1 VTGVRFDHVVCGD
14 SGDGVVMPLV
24 STPPSELSSAE
35 VARVFERY
43 ARERRPQD
51 RETLVLRFL
60 PLARHL
66 ARRYATQNERE
77 DLEQVACEA
86 LLKALDRFD
95 PSRGRAFTSF
105 AVPTI
110 LGELKRYFRDRG
122 WTVRVPRSLQELSAR
137 VATAADEISFEI
149 GRSPT
154 AEEIADRCQL
164 TVEQVLEVFATRSAH
179 RPDSLDRPLNDEE
192 RSTALE
198 LLPDEES
205 GYERVETLT
214 DLSRLLAHLPPRERL
229 VLRLR
234 FEEDLVQRDIARM
247 LGLSQ
252 MHVSRLIRQAIA
264 SLQLAADTAGA
275 DD

>member
-1 VTGVRFDHVVCGD
+1 MT
-14 SGDGVVMPLV
+14 
-24 STPPSELSSAE
+24 ELSNAE

-66 ARRYATQNERE
+66 ARKYATQNERE

-95 PSRGRAFTSF
+95 PSRGRAFTSY

-110 LGELKRYFRDRG
+110 LGELKRHFRDRG
-122 WTVRVPRSLQELSAR
+122 WAVKVPRSLQEMATR
-137 VATAADEISFEI
+137 VATAAGELSSEL

-154 AEEIADRCQL
+154 TDEIATRCDI
-164 TVEQVLEVFATRSAH
+164 TVEQVLEVFASRSAH
-179 RPDSLDRPLNDEE
+179 RPESLDRPVNDEE
-192 RSTALE
+192 HTSVLE
-198 LLPDEES
+198 LLPDEEA
-205 GYERVETLT
+205 GFDRVERAT
-214 DLSRLLAHLPPRERL
+214 DLSRLMASLHPRERL

-234 FEEDLVQRDIARM
+234 FEADLVQRDIAEL
-247 LGLSQ
+247 LGISQ

-264 SLQLAADTAGA
+264 ALQEAAEQPVRQA
-275 DD
+275 

>member
-1 VTGVRFDHVVCGD
+1 MTEVL
-14 SGDGVVMPLV
+14 P
-24 STPPSELSSAE
+24 PPSELSRVE
-35 VARVFERY
+35 VTRVFDRY

-51 RETLVLRFL
+51 REALVLRFL

-66 ARRYATQNERE
+66 ARKYATANERD

-95 PSRGRAFTSF
+95 PGRGRAFTTY

-122 WTVRVPRSLQELSAR
+122 WTVKVPRSLQELSAR
-137 VATAADEISFEI
+137 VSAAADELSYEL

-154 AEEIADRCQL
+154 VEEIAARCEI
-164 TVEQVLEVFATRSAH
+164 TVEQVLEVSASRSAH
-179 RPDSLDRPLNDEE
+179 RPDSLNRQVNDEE
-192 RSTALE
+192 RTSVLE
-198 LLPDEES
+198 LLPDEEL
-205 GYERVETLT
+205 GYERVECAT

-264 SLQLAADTAGA
+264 TLQLEAGTSPPPP
-275 DD
+275 

>member
-1 VTGVRFDHVVCGD
+1 MTQV
-14 SGDGVVMPLV
+14 LV
-24 STPPSELSSAE
+24 PPSELSSAE
-35 VARVFERY
+35 VTRVFERY

-66 ARRYATQNERE
+66 ARKYATTNERE

-95 PSRGRAFTSF
+95 PSRGRAFTTF

-110 LGELKRYFRDRG
+110 LGEIKRYFRDRG
-122 WTVRVPRSLQELSAR
+122 WAGKVPRSLQELSVR
-137 VATAADEISFEI
+137 VGMAADGLSCEL

-154 AEEIADRCQL
+154 TAEIAERCEITL
-164 TVEQVLEVFATRSAH
+164 EQVLEVFASRSAH
-179 RPDSLDRPLNDEE
+179 RPDSLNRPLNDEE

-198 LLPDEES
+198 LLPDEEL
-205 GYERVETLT
+205 GYERAETAT
-214 DLSRLLAHLPPRERL
+214 DLSRLLAQLPPRERL

-234 FEEDLVQRDIARM
+234 FEEDLVQRDIATI

-264 SLQLAADTAGA
+264 SLQVAAGIPPSTR
-275 DD
+275 

>member
-1 VTGVRFDHVVCGD
+1 MSQV
-14 SGDGVVMPLV
+14 L
-24 STPPSELSSAE
+24 TPPSELSSAE
-35 VARVFERY
+35 VTRVFERY
-43 ARERRPQD
+43 ARDRRPED

-66 ARRYATQNERE
+66 ARKYATQNERE

-86 LLKALDRFD
+86 LLKALNRFD

-122 WTVRVPRSLQELSAR
+122 WTVKVPRSLQELSAR
-137 VATAADEISFEI
+137 VGNAADELSSQL

-154 AEEIADRCQL
+154 ADEIAEHCEI
-164 TVEQVLEVFATRSAH
+164 TVEQVLEVFSTRSAH
-179 RPDSLDRPLNDEE
+179 RPDSLDRPLNDQET
-192 RSTALE
+192 SSVLE
-198 LLPDEES
+198 LLPDEEA
-205 GYERVETLT
+205 GYERVETAA
-214 DLSRLLAHLPPRERL
+214 DLSRLLAYLPPRERL

-264 SLQLAADTAGA
+264 ELQRVASIPPSPTA
-275 DD
+275 

>member
-1 VTGVRFDHVVCGD
+1 MTQV
-14 SGDGVVMPLV
+14 LV
-24 STPPSELSSAE
+24 PPSELSSAE
-35 VARVFERY
+35 VTRVFERY

-66 ARRYATQNERE
+66 ARKYATTNERE

-95 PSRGRAFTSF
+95 PSRGRAFTTF

-110 LGELKRYFRDRG
+110 LGEIKRYFRDRG
-122 WTVRVPRSLQELSAR
+122 WAVKVPRSLQEQSVR
-137 VATAADEISFEI
+137 VGKAADDLSCEL

-154 AEEIADRCQL
+154 TAEIAERCEITL
-164 TVEQVLEVFATRSAH
+164 EQVLEVFASRSAH
-179 RPDSLDRPLNDEE
+179 RPDSLNRPLNDEE

-198 LLPDEES
+198 LLPDEEL
-205 GYERVETLT
+205 GYERAETAT
-214 DLSRLLAHLPPRERL
+214 DLSRLLAQLPPRERL

-234 FEEDLVQRDIARM
+234 FEEDLVQRDIATI

-264 SLQLAADTAGA
+264 SLQVAAGIPPSTR
-275 DD
+275 

>member
-1 VTGVRFDHVVCGD
+1 
-14 SGDGVVMPLV
+14 MPQV
-24 STPPSELSSAE
+24 STPPSQLSSAE
-35 VARVFERY
+35 VARVFDRY

-66 ARRYATQNERE
+66 ARKYATQNERE

-122 WTVRVPRSLQELSAR
+122 WTVKVPRSLQELSAR
-137 VATAADEISFEI
+137 VTTVADGLSNELGRSATADEI
-149 GRSPT
+149 
-154 AEEIADRCQL
+154 AERCDI
-164 TVEQVLEVFATRSAH
+164 TVEQVLEVFSARSAH
-179 RPDSLDRPLNDEE
+179 RPDSLNRPLNDEE
-192 RSTALE
+192 RSTVLE
-198 LLPDEES
+198 LLPDEET
-205 GYERVETLT
+205 GYERVETAT
-214 DLSRLLAHLPPRERL
+214 DLSRLMAHLPPRERL

-234 FEEDLVQRDIARM
+234 FEEDLVQRDIASM

-264 SLQLAADTAGA
+264 TLQAASGA
-275 DD
+275 PVTRRGPSAPTP

>member
-1 VTGVRFDHVVCGD
+1 MAFDMALVV
-14 SGDGVVMPLV
+14 
-24 STPPSELSSAE
+24 TPPAELSSEE
-35 VARVFERY
+35 VMRVFERY

-66 ARRYATQNERE
+66 ARKYATPNERE

-137 VATAADEISFEI
+137 VATAADDLSSEL
-149 GRSPT
+149 GRSAT
-154 AEEIADRCQL
+154 ADEIAERCEITL
-164 TVEQVLEVFATRSAH
+164 EQVLEVFASRSAH
-179 RPDSLDRPLNDEE
+179 RPDSLDRTVNDEE
-192 RSTALE
+192 QTSVLE
-198 LLPDEES
+198 LLPDEEP
-205 GYERVETLT
+205 GYERVETAA
-214 DLSRLLAHLPPRERL
+214 DLSRLLAQLPPRERM

-234 FEEDLVQRDIARM
+234 FEEDLVQRDIAKL

-252 MHVSRLIRQAIA
+252 MHVSRLIRQAIGT
-264 SLQLAADTAGA
+264 LQLAAERPVTGRAPSA
-275 DD
+275 PTP

>member
-1 VTGVRFDHVVCGD
+1 MTQ
-14 SGDGVVMPLV
+14 V
-24 STPPSELSSAE
+24 STPPSQLSSAE

-43 ARERRPQD
+43 SRERRPQD

-95 PSRGRAFTSF
+95 PARGRAFTSF

-122 WTVRVPRSLQELSAR
+122 WTVKVPRSLQELSAR
-137 VATAADEISFEI
+137 VTAAADDLSNELGRSATADEIAERCEI
-149 GRSPT
+149 T
-154 AEEIADRCQL
+154 L
-164 TVEQVLEVFATRSAH
+164 EQVLEVFASRSAH
-179 RPDSLDRPLNDEE
+179 RPDSLNRPLNDED
-192 RSTALE
+192 RSTVLE
-198 LLPDEES
+198 LLPDEEL
-205 GYERVETLT
+205 GYERVETAT
-214 DLSRLLAHLPPRERL
+214 DLERLMTHLPPRERL

-234 FEEDLVQRDIARM
+234 FEEDLVQRDIAHM

-264 SLQLAADTAGA
+264 ALQVAAEVGEPA
-275 DD
+275 